1 MHKYLVPISESFSS
15 NANDDYAFRMKKYMK
30 DKFDYFGIKS
40 PERKILKKA
49 FTDEYGFPELSE
61 LDNIVKVCWQ
71 LPQRE
76 FQYFIMEV
84 LGRLAKKAGKERIEL
99 YEYLIENK
107 SWWDT
112 VDYIASNL
120 VGVHFR
126 LYHDLIIPF
135 TRKWMNSGNMWLQRT
150 AILFQLKY
158 RKDTDL
164 LLLTD
169 YIQQLQGSKEFFIN
183 KAIGWILREYSKTD
197 PDWVV
202 RFIEKNELANLS
214 KREALKWME
223 RKNIEN

>member
-1 MHKYLVPISESFSS
+1 MHSYLIPLLESFSE
-15 NANDDYAFRMKKYMK
+15 NANESIAIQMKKYMK
-30 DKFDYFGIKS
+30 DQFDFFGIKS
-40 PERKILKKA
+40 PERKVLKKE
-49 FTDEYGFPELSE
+49 FLHTHGLPDQDQLEV
-61 LDNIVKVCWQ
+61 IVKECWQ

-76 FQYFIMEV
+76 YQYFIMGI
-84 LGRLAKKAGKERIEL
+84 LGRLAKKANKERITL
-99 YEYLIENK
+99 YEYIIENK

-120 VGVHFR
+120 VGVHFFN
-126 LYHDLIIPF
+126 YPDTIKPY
-135 TRKWMNSGNMWLQRT
+135 TEKWMDSGKMWLQRT

-158 RKDTDL
+158 KNETDL
-164 LLLTD
+164 QLLSG
-169 YIQQLQGSKEFFIN
+169 YILQLQGSKEFFIN